1 MINKKQI
8 FLILTIITLLF
19 SGCSSQKAEVKD
31 VEQNKDTLYQIS
43 TLNALMEGNFQ
54 GTEEI
59 ASLKEKGD
67 FGIGTFHSL
76 DGELVMSEG
85 KVYQVNYQGKVTEM
99 DDNITVPF
107 AAVTW
112 FDKDSTENL
121 SGVSNYA
128 ELTKALD
135 EMRSSNELFYAYK
148 IDGKFSYIKTRSVPP
163 QEQPYPLLSEVTKNQ
178 PIFEYENVEG
188 SLIGFWCPDY
198 VGQVNV
204 PGYHLHFLSADKTMG
219 GHLIEVTMEEGTA
232 FADLTGEFEMQLPET
247 IISSDLAD
255 PEKEIAKVE
264 K

>member
-1 MINKKQI
+1 MTNKKPI
-8 FLILTIITLLF
+8 FLIFTIIALLF
-19 SGCSSQKAEVKD
+19 SGCSSQKTEVEEP
-31 VEQNKDTLYQIS
+31 EQNRDILYQVS

-54 GTEEI
+54 GIEEI

-76 DGELVMSEG
+76 DGELVMSDG
-85 KVYQVNYQGKVTEM
+85 KIYQVNYQGKVTEM
-99 DDNITVPF
+99 DDKRTVPF

-112 FDKDSTENL
+112 FDKDGTKNL
-121 SGVSNYA
+121 SGISNYA

-135 EMRSSNELFYAYK
+135 DMRDSNELFYAYK

-232 FADLTGEFEMQLPET
+232 FSDITSEFSMMVPES
-247 IISSDLAD
+247 IVSADLAD
-255 PEKEIAKVE
+255 PKKEIEKVE

>member
-1 MINKKQI
+1 
-8 FLILTIITLLF
+8 
-19 SGCSSQKAEVKD
+19 
-31 VEQNKDTLYQIS
+31 
-43 TLNALMEGNFQ
+43 
-54 GTEEI
+54 
-59 ASLKEKGD
+59 
-67 FGIGTFHSL
+67 
-76 DGELVMSEG
+76 
-85 KVYQVNYQGKVTEM
+85 M
-99 DDNITVPF
+99 DDSITGPF

-112 FDKDSTENL
+112 FDTDSTKTF
-121 SGVSNYA
+121 SDISNFA

-135 EMRSSNELFYAYK
+135 KMRTSNELFYAYK

-232 FADLTGEFEMQLPET
+232 FADLTSEFVMKIPET
-247 IISSDLAD
+247 VISADMDD
-255 PEKEIAKVE
+255 PEKEIEKVE

>member
-1 MINKKQI
+1 MTNKKQI
-8 FLILTIITLLF
+8 FLILMIVALFF
-19 SGCSSQKAEVKD
+19 SGCSSQKAEIKELEESRD
-31 VEQNKDTLYQIS
+31 ILYQVS
-43 TLNALMEGNFQ
+43 TLNALMEGNFK
-54 GTEEI
+54 GTEKI

-76 DGELVMSEG
+76 DGELVMNEG
-85 KVYQVNYQGKVTEM
+85 KVYQVNYLGEVTEM
-99 DDNITVPF
+99 DDSITVPF

-112 FDKDSTENL
+112 FDKDATKNL
-121 SGVSNYA
+121 SGISNYA

-135 EMRSSNELFYAYK
+135 DMRDSNELFYAYK

-204 PGYHLHFLSADKTMG
+204 PGYHLHFLSADKNMG

-232 FADLTGEFEMQLPET
+232 FADLTPEFVMKIPET
-247 IISSDLAD
+247 VISADMDD
-255 PEKEIAKVE
+255 PEKEIEKVE